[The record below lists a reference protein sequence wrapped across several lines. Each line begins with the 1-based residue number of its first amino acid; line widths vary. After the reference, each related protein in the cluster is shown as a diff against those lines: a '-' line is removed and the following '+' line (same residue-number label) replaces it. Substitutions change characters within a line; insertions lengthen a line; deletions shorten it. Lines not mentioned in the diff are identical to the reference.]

1 MNADRDERA
10 DYRQRIYQDYATAFQ
25 DAALEFDQDAARRWA
40 KPYRYYLR
48 DWLPGDHA
56 EAILEIAC
64 GSGKLLY
71 FLKESGFKNLSG
83 VDVSPQQVEIA
94 RQVLADVHNGDALE
108 YLQQHPGEFGLIVGL
123 DIVEHFTKPEVLKF
137 LDVCFLAL
145 KPGGRLILQTPNAES
160 PWGSELRY
168 GDFTHEVGFNTNAL
182 TRLLE
187 LCGFTDSGARELG
200 PVPRGHSVTS
210 SIRWLICQ
218 TIRAAKK
225 VWNLAETGAAG
236 SGVFTRVFLISA
248 TKPPVQ
254 AGDGR

>member
-1 MNADRDERA
+1 MNADSDELA

-25 DAALEFDQDAARRWA
+25 DAALQFDPDTARRWA

-48 DWLPGDHA
+48 DWLPGDPA
-56 EAILEIAC
+56 EEILEVAC

-71 FLKESGFKNLSG
+71 FLKESGFTNLSG

-108 YLQQHPGEFGLIVGL
+108 FLQQHPGEFGLIVGL
-123 DIVEHFTKPEVLKF
+123 DIVEHFTKPEVMRF
-137 LDVCFLAL
+137 LDACFLAL

-160 PWGSELRY
+160 PWGSVHRY
-168 GDFTHEVGFNTNAL
+168 NDFTHEVGLNPNAL

-187 LCGFTDSGARELG
+187 LCGFTDTSARELG
-200 PVPRGHSVTS
+200 PVPSGHSVKS
-210 SIRWLICQ
+210 SIRWVIWQ
-218 TIRAAKK
+218 TIRAAMK
-225 VWNLAETGAAG
+225 VWNLAETGAPG

-248 TKPPVQ
+248 AKPP
-254 AGDGR
+254 A